1 VTLLFAHAFGARY
14 DLPVPLGLFV
24 FGGAAVVF
32 LSFLL
37 ILPTRV
43 EAATGHA
50 LGPALVDRSGRSLAW
65 SRGRSALMGVIWVVL
80 AALIVAGFAG
90 TQEVAE
96 NILPTF
102 FWLLIWVGVPIS
114 CGLVGDWTRYVN
126 PFAAIAHLAGRE
138 SVRRVVISGSQPMAW
153 PRRLGWW
160 PATVL
165 FFVLA
170 CGELIYN
177 DTATLPN
184 VVALGL
190 VMYALVTATA
200 AVVFGAEAWL
210 ERGEVF
216 SVLFATWG
224 RLGWFRFGAPG
235 PRGFLGGLWEA
246 NFEASVSRVAFVL
259 LLLVSVSFDGLLSTP
274 TWKQWR
280 LSLPLAYQVGTTG
293 YKIGETIAFVLLL
306 LLIWAVL
313 QCFAYA
319 VDRVGRLGLG
329 SFGAL
334 AGLLPSMLPIAFGY
348 LFSHNADYLA
358 INGQLLMPLL
368 GNPVGSPSW
377 PHLGY
382 PFNDSYEV
390 NLNLVPTSAI
400 WYFQVVLIVL
410 VHIAA
415 ILIAHRHLGH
425 AVERRGLSRPV
436 ETRRLARLA
445 EWPWIVAMVCYTV
458 SSLWLLAQPLVAEG

>member
-1 VTLLFAHAFGARY
+1 MSLEFAHAFGARY
-14 DLPVPLGLFV
+14 DLPVPLALFV

-43 EAATGHA
+43 EAAPGLA
-50 LGPALVDRSGRSLAW
+50 LEQSLVDRSGRGLAW
-65 SRGRSALMGVIWVVL
+65 SRGRSALAGLVALLV
-80 AALIVAGFAG
+80 AAMIVAGFAG
-90 TQEVAE
+90 SQEVAE

-102 FWLLIWVGVPIS
+102 FWLLIWVAAPIS

-126 PFAAIAHLAGRE
+126 PYAAIAQLAGRE
-138 SVRRVVISGSQPMAW
+138 DVRRLLISGSQPVAW
-153 PRRLGWW
+153 PARLGWW

-165 FFVLA
+165 FFVFA
-170 CGELIYN
+170 SGELIYN
-177 DTATLPN
+177 ATATLPN

-190 VMYALVTATA
+190 LLYGLLTAA
-200 AVVFGAEAWL
+200 GAVVFGAEAWL

-235 PRGFLGGLWEA
+235 PRGFLGGLRGA
-246 NFEASVSRVAFVL
+246 DFQASVSRVAFVL

-280 LSLPLAYQVGTTG
+280 LSLPLSYQVGTIG
-293 YKIGETIAFVLLL
+293 YKLGETLAFVLLL
-306 LLIWAVL
+306 LLIWAIL
-313 QCFAYA
+313 QCFAFA
-319 VDRVGRLGLG
+319 VDRVGRLERG
-329 SFGAL
+329 SFGTL

-348 LFSHNADYLA
+348 LFTHNADYLA

-377 PHLGY
+377 PDFGY

-390 NLNLVPTSAI
+390 NTNLVPTSVI

-425 AVERRGLSRPV
+425 AAERRGRTVALDA
-436 ETRRLARLA
+436 RRQAKLA
-445 EWPWIVAMVCYTV
+445 EWPWIAAMVCYTM